1 METRTKYQ
9 PLVIVLK
16 EGSHLAYTDDDP
28 EKDAFNGIIKSLYE
42 CDSLSFRNL
51 YQLHDW
57 LSLDVNKGIIGSQV
71 IAIIIEENLDCDYD
85 LVSEILLLRRDHPE
99 IKTIPTIILSWKR
112 IVFPFK
118 GCSNFVNGH
127 IEIYDDLS
135 AELAKLIGRLSSEW
149 TTTRDWLG
157 LDYIEKV
164 PKLISLFEDTYKQNQ
179 QEDSDVNYSSPVDQ
193 NHMVVAEALRIKL
206 YNGELVGR
214 RYDHKLKEEQFEL
227 SPKNSS
233 LQKDL
238 KKIRDMSLEQK
249 SDFFSRMSRT
259 MQHIG
264 GLGPN
269 IGGFAI
275 DPETLEYL
283 IVGYGRH
290 NYVSMLLRK
299 HLERMD
305 HLRTSIYKNF
315 PCSDDNTETRFFTGT
330 IFKRVDGIE
339 TSVLRMGWV
348 PEEFITPNQAKDLEK
363 VISFLK
369 NQKKFIIIDCDNQ
382 LL

>member
-9 PLVIVLK
+9 PLVLIVK
-16 EGSHLAYTDDDP
+16 GESHLTSEDP
-28 EKDAFNGIIKSLYE
+28 EKDAFGGIIKSLYG
-42 CDSLSFRNL
+42 CVYLSFRHL
-51 YQLHDW
+51 YHLNDW
-57 LSLDVNKGIIGSQV
+57 LESTSNKKV
-71 IAIIIEENLDCDYD
+71 IASQAIALIIEENIDCDYD
-85 LVSEILLLRRDHPE
+85 LVSEILLLRKDYPE
-99 IKTIPTIILSWKR
+99 IKSIPTIILSWKR
-112 IVFPFK
+112 ITFPFK
-118 GCSNFVNGH
+118 GGSDFINGH
-127 IEIYDDLS
+127 IEIYD
-135 AELAKLIGRLSSEW
+135 ELGPELVKLMGRLSSEW
-149 TTTRDWLG
+149 IKTKDWLG
-157 LDYIEKV
+157 LDYVEEV
-164 PKLISLFEDTYKQNQ
+164 PKLIDLFESVYRQN
-179 QEDSDVNYSSPVDQ
+179 QEDSDVNYSSSVDQ

-206 YNGELVGR
+206 CNGELVGW
-214 RYDHKLKEEQFEL
+214 RYDQRLKEDQFKL
-227 SPKNSS
+227 SLDKQS

-249 SDFFSRMSRT
+249 SEFFSRMGRT

-264 GLGPN
+264 GLGSN

-290 NYVSMLLRK
+290 NYVCMLLRK
-299 HLERMD
+299 HLERMEQ
-305 HLRTSIYKNF
+305 LKNTIYQEL
-315 PCSDDNTETRFFTGT
+315 PSSESTEAKFFTGT

-339 TSVLRMGWV
+339 TSVLRMGWI
-348 PEEFITPNQAKDLEK
+348 PEEFITPTQTKDFER